1 MRGVHHKY
9 VWNRISGGAHPEFVL
24 NFYAEF

>member
-9 VWNRISGGAHPEFVL
+9 EWNHITGGAHPEFVL